1 VEPYRLYHNVVF
13 QMMREILSW
22 QTCHWA
28 LIQRV
33 DSNSSVNW
41 ESRKERETT
50 RVEYGS
56 ENGLKMRCAKNS
68 VTCTSS
74 RASSSVGTHTLAVF
88 TGLRGGRLCCC
99 CCCCCCCSASRHR
112 RRRHAPLQGPRRNV
126 EAQLLKPMPISPFAG
141 GEGQRVTG
149 REHKRRIKTTSHTA
163 HRAIAPGSCGALRP
177 RGGQAAVL
185 RLGSSGGMHLL
196 APLDLGAIVIKMDVP
211 PPSVEELGRSVH
223 ACVGSTT
230 FSLEGKG
237 KDREH

>member
-1 VEPYRLYHNVVF
+1 
-13 QMMREILSW
+13 MMREILSW

-99 CCCCCCCSASRHR
+99 CCCCCCW
-112 RRRHAPLQGPRRNV
+112 
-126 EAQLLKPMPISPFAG
+126 
-141 GEGQRVTG
+141 QRVTG

-196 APLDLGAIVIKMDVP
+196 APLDLGAIAIKNH
-211 PPSVEELGRSVH
+211 L
-223 ACVGSTT
+223 
-230 FSLEGKG
+230 
-237 KDREH
+237 